1 MRKIICLLCVLVLCM
16 GLACPVF
23 AAQNTF
29 VPSITYKDTPDIDD
43 AQMGED
49 KGSDCLVVSSIDDAR
64 AAGSTV
70 TEEQKELLDLYAKL
84 ENGSMK
90 LPLDGSFVIRD
101 LISVTFDQV
110 GCIDPS
116 HGHEEWLAEPGN
128 CIDLTFDL
136 GVSRGTDVQ
145 VLVYK
150 DGQWTPAEKVVNNG
164 DGTVTCTLEDLG
176 TIAFCVENA
185 KDIPKTGDSGV
196 ILWVAIMAAC
206 AAAAV
211 AVLLVSRKSRK

>member
-16 GLACPVF
+16 SLACPVF

-43 AQMGED
+43 AQQNGENT
-49 KGSDCLVVSSIDDAR
+49 GSCLVTSSIDDAR
-64 AAGSTV
+64 AAGDKA
-70 TEEQKELLDLYAKL
+70 TEDQQELLDLYAKL
-84 ENGSMK
+84 DNGTMK
-90 LPLDGSFVIRD
+90 LPLEGNFVIRD

-116 HGHEEWLAEPGN
+116 HGHEEWLAQPGN

-150 DGQWTPAEKVVNNG
+150 DGQWTPAEDVVNNG
-164 DGTVTCTLEDLG
+164 NGTVTCTLEDLG

-185 KDIPKTGDSGV
+185 KDIPKTGDNGV
-196 ILWVAIMAAC
+196 ILWVAVMAVC

-211 AVLLVSRKSRK
+211 SVLALRRKDRD

>member
-23 AAQNTF
+23 AAQSTF
-29 VPSITYKDTPDIDD
+29 VPSITYKDSPDIDD

-64 AAGSTV
+64 VAGDKA
-70 TEEQKELLDLYAKL
+70 TEDQQELLDLYAKL

-116 HGHEEWLAEPGN
+116 HGHEEWLAQPGN

>member
-29 VPSITYKDTPDIDD
+29 VPSITYKDSPDIDD

-64 AAGSTV
+64 VAGDKA
-70 TEEQKELLDLYAKL
+70 TEDQQELLDLYAKL

-116 HGHEEWLAEPGN
+116 HGHEEWLAQPGN

>member
-1 MRKIICLLCVLVLCM
+1 MRKIICLLCVLVLCV

-29 VPSITYKDTPDIDD
+29 VPSITSKDTPDIDD

-49 KGSDCLVVSSIDDAR
+49 KGSDCLEVSSIDDAR
-64 AAGSTV
+64 VAGDKA
-70 TEEQKELLDLYAKL
+70 TEDQQELLDLYAKL

-185 KDIPKTGDSGV
+185 KDIPKTGDNGV